1 MKDPE
6 IPGIIIA
13 IAAIARPKNM
23 ISAVFQEN
31 SVMTRAS
38 GFSIFFT
45 VMNIIIANVI
55 RQQIIDDIGSGN
67 FFVCVSFCA
76 GCGSVFVVS
85 VFIAFVVFF
94 ALSQWVYIIG
104 TLPSMIP
111 MKNQFV
117 CIGKLLNKNVM
128 ILLNNNTPANSPI
141 PNGRMN
147 FHWDMIFFTF
157 KEITSI
163 NLL

>member
-1 MKDPE
+1 MMKEPE

-38 GFSIFFT
+38 GFSTCF
-45 VMNIIIANVI
+45 IANVI
-55 RQQIIDDIGSGN
+55 RQQIIDDTGSGN
-67 FFVCVSFCA
+67 FFVCVSSCA
-76 GCGSVFVVS
+76 GCGCSIWDVF
-85 VFIAFVVFF
+85 VFF

-104 TLPSMIP
+104 MLPRMIP

-117 CIGKLLNKNVM
+117 CIGKFSNKYVM
-128 ILLNNNTPANSPI
+128 ILLNNNTPANRPI
-141 PNGRMN
+141 PSGRMN

-157 KEITSI
+157 NEITSI

>member
-1 MKDPE
+1 MMKEPE

-38 GFSIFFT
+38 GFSTCFT

-55 RQQIIDDIGSGN
+55 RQQIIDDTGSGN
-67 FFVCVSFCA
+67 FFVCVSSCA
-76 GCGSVFVVS
+76 GCGCSIWDVF
-85 VFIAFVVFF
+85 VFF

-104 TLPSMIP
+104 MLPRMIP

-117 CIGKLLNKNVM
+117 CIGKFSNKYVM
-128 ILLNNNTPANSPI
+128 ILLNNNTPANRPI
-141 PNGRMN
+141 PSGRMN

-157 KEITSI
+157 NEITSI